1 MHSFKKT
8 SKGEIFMNINRTASH
23 VPAQTAYKKSANAI
37 SQSSFSDVL
46 KKTSA
51 KDTFSSSAV
60 SSNAAK
66 VGSLSVAATQA
77 KLDIISAELEKT
89 DYSGMSKAEIYADI
103 EKRFENTFDD
113 YYASRVVFPCE
124 DYIMVNN
131 QFHEEIHN
139 YVGYYAPPAAI
150 VKEAKGYSG
159 MTYEEIEASIKE
171 KYAGKTGFV
180 DQLNLLG
187 ELFTS
192 GVLSNKY
199 GWDTATDFV
208 SKLDISIDMRSFNES
223 ILGTISKDEW
233 LRRVEEA
240 GVSSPFTLLLN
251 APYLSLAEK
260 ELFKTI
266 VDDIL
271 FGIADKAE

>member
-1 MHSFKKT
+1 
-8 SKGEIFMNINRTASH
+8 MNISRTTSR
-23 VPAQTAYKKSANAI
+23 VSVQTAYTKSSNAI
-37 SQSSFSDVL
+37 KQDSFSDVL

-60 SSNAAK
+60 SNTSAK
-66 VGSLSVAATQA
+66 VGSLSVATTQA

-89 DYSGMSKAEIYADI
+89 DYSEMSKAEIYADI
-103 EKRFENTFDD
+103 EKRFENAFDD

-150 VKEAKGYSG
+150 VMEAKGYSG

-180 DQLNLLG
+180 DQLNLFG

-199 GWDTATDFV
+199 GWEMATRLD
-208 SKLDISIDMRSFNES
+208 SYLDISIDMRSFNES

-251 APYLSLAEK
+251 NHYIPKPYLDLYRS
-260 ELFKTI
+260 I

-271 FGIADKAE
+271 FGIADKEE